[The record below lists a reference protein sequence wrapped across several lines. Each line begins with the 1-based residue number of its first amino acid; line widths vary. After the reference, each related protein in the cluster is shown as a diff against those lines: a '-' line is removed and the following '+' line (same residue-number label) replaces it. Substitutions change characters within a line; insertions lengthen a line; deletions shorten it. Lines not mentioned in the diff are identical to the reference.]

1 MKRKY
6 LTAGA
11 LAGLINGFFGA
22 GGGIVLTP
30 LLLSWIGLESKKAFA
45 TSVFIILPISA
56 VSAALYLWQ
65 GRVDFPA
72 ALRLLNGIFH
82 RRSDAV
88 GVKDNLPFCVS
99 SRPSNGLDQAGFTA
113 QKAFLIGVQ
122 NANQTD
128 FGNVQSFPQ

>member
-11 LAGLINGFFGA
+11 LTGLINGFFGA

-72 ALRLLNGIFH
+72 ALPYLLGGFAGGLACGRLYQKLPALLLRRVFGALLIFGGV
-82 RRSDAV
+82 RAV
-88 GVKDNLPFCVS
+88 LG
-99 SRPSNGLDQAGFTA
+99 
-113 QKAFLIGVQ
+113 
-122 NANQTD
+122 
-128 FGNVQSFPQ
+128 